1 MPSNSNC
8 RRFQLFRRS
17 RGDETILSQ
26 MKPFSA
32 FRADILKPALLN
44 NLPNKNRPGG
54 E

>member
-1 MPSNSNC
+1 LQVFLP
-8 RRFQLFRRS
+8 RLFRR
-17 RGDETILSQ
+17 RRRDETILSQ

-32 FRADILKPALLN
+32 FRADILKPVLIN